1 MSRKIEHSA
10 VIFKDREDAA
20 LALIETLPKE
30 ILKSSESV
38 VLGVSEGGV
47 FFADKIAHALGSPMD
62 LLFTEPIH
70 SPINPELTIAML
82 GETEELVMHRA
93 LIDSFD
99 ISKDYI
105 YGEAARRYKEGI
117 LTYIHKYREGDS
129 LVSLEDKYVVLVDEC
144 VETGLTMMTAIK
156 TVISLGAK
164 NVFIAVPILD
174 NVVYESLI
182 NVCDNL
188 FCPHK
193 IDDYVSI
200 EYYYAS
206 LEVFSFDAIEEIMK
220 NRKRLNVKIK
230 EK

>member
-1 MSRKIEHSA
+1 MSRRVEVSTI
-10 VIFKDREDAA
+10 IFKDRDDASIS
-20 LALIETLPKE
+20 LVEILPKM
-30 ILKSSESV
+30 ILKPQETV

-47 FFADKIAHALGSPMD
+47 YFADRVAKTLGCRMD
-62 LLFTEPIH
+62 LLLTEPIY
-70 SPINPELTIAML
+70 SPVNPALAIAMV
-82 GETEELVMHRA
+82 GETEELVMHQA
-93 LIDSFD
+93 LINSFE

-105 YGEAARRYKEGI
+105 YSEASRRYKESI
-117 LTYIHKYREGDS
+117 LTYIHKYRNGRVLEGLD
-129 LVSLEDKYVVLVDEC
+129 EKYVVLVDEC

-174 NVVYESLI
+174 NVVYESLL

-200 EYYYAS
+200 EYYYEQ
-206 LEVFSFDAIEEIMK
+206 LDPFSFEDIETVM
-220 NRKRLNVKIK
+220 NDNQKRNEKIK
-230 EK
+230 EQ